1 MMGLKPSRRDD
12 LISILYMLIFLKE
25 GSLPWFNIDNRGE
38 RVRIFQRIKEL
49 KIKFHSNL
57 VETRHLNCVL
67 RSLLVYCDELNYDD
81 EPDYNFVVAKLLKT
95 LPLTMKGIDWVMD
108 WS

>member
-1 MMGLKPSRRDD
+1 
-12 LISILYMLIFLKE
+12 MLIFLKE

-57 VETRHLNCVL
+57 VETRHLNCNINLFISSGVL